1 MSNVD
6 LAMGIKRLKSSK
18 KSEYGIDNHTNLIK
32 LLLELDDLFCLDLDV
47 GGLPARPTRRLVDHD
62 SCVWQRVP
70 HSVFARRLGTI
81 E

>member
-32 LLLELDDLFCLDLDV
+32 LLLELDDLLCLDLDV
-47 GGLPARPTRRLVDHD
+47 GGLPARASRRLMYHD
-62 SCVWQRVP
+62 ARVWQRVP
-70 HSVFARRLGTI
+70 HSVLTCRLGTK